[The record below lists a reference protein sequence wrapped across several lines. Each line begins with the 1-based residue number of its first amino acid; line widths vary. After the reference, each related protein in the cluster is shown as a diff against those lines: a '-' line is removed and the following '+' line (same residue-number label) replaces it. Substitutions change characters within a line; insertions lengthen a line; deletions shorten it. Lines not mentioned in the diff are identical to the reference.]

1 MEAHLADEVMELTPE
16 MKAAI
21 GKGGEPTTYEVTTL
35 GIRTFARAV
44 GYKNPIYFDD
54 EEAKKKGHP
63 ALVAPPGYF
72 GMPVFNPFKQSNR
85 RPDFES
91 PFKRNLNGGTA
102 VEPLER
108 VYAGDILEAVT
119 TLTNLEIV
127 PSRAY
132 GQMMIRTSE
141 TVYTRKSDGKV
152 VAKTRGTGLSY

>member
-1 MEAHLADEVMELTPE
+1 MADEVMELTPE

-21 GKGGEPTTYEVTTL
+21 GKSGAPTTYEVTTL

-44 GYKNPIYFDD
+44 GYRNAIYFDED
-54 EEAKKKGHP
+54 EAKKKGHP
-63 ALVAPPGYF
+63 ALVAPAGYF
-72 GMPVFNPFKQSNR
+72 GMPVFNPLRSAEGGR
-85 RPDFES
+85 RGADFES
-91 PFKRNLNGGTA
+91 PFKRNLNGGTE

-108 VYAGDILEAVT
+108 VYAGDVLESVT
-119 TLTNLEIV
+119 TLANLEIV

>member
-1 MEAHLADEVMELTPE
+1 MPEGVMELTPE

-21 GKGGEPTTYEVTTL
+21 GKSGEKVTQEVTTL

-44 GYKNPIYFDD
+44 GYTNPIYFDD
-54 EEAKKKGHP
+54 EAAKKAGHP
-63 ALVAPPGYF
+63 ALVAPPGHF
-72 GMPVFNPFKQSNR
+72 GMAVWNPNR
-85 RPDFES
+85 SAGSGQGRDFES
-91 PFKRNLNGGTA
+91 PFKRNLDGGRE

-141 TVYTRKSDGKV
+141 TVFTRKSDGKV
-152 VAKTRGTGLSY
+152 VARSRSTGISY

>member
-1 MEAHLADEVMELTPE
+1 MADELMELTPE

-21 GKGGEPTTYEVTTL
+21 GKSGSPTTYEVTTL

-44 GYKNPIYFDD
+44 GYRNPIYYDI
-54 EEAKKKGHP
+54 EAAKKAGHP
-63 ALVAPPGYF
+63 NLVSPPGHL
-72 GMPVFNPFKQSNR
+72 GMAVYNPLERSERVAQ
-85 RPDFES
+85 FES

-108 VYAGDILEAVT
+108 VYAGDVLEAVS

-132 GQMMIRTSE
+132 GQMMIRSTE
-141 TVYTRKSDGKV
+141 TVYTRKSDGKI
-152 VAKTRGTGLSY
+152 VAKTRGTGVSY

>member
-1 MEAHLADEVMELTPE
+1 MELTPE

-21 GKGGEPTTYEVTTL
+21 GKGGDPVTYEVTTL

-63 ALVAPPGYF
+63 ALVSPPGYF
-72 GMPVFNPFKQSNR
+72 GMPVFNPFKPGGGR
-85 RPDFES
+85 RGVDFES

-119 TLTNLEIV
+119 TLTDLQIV